1 AACFSRS
8 QQSTR
13 MSRKLLLD
21 QSSEIVSQQLCDGCG
36 MLFRELSRFVLER
49 CICSHKG
56 LTDSIY
62 PHGNQSYLA
71 QQKGKC
77 SCKYISGGIFKVKAR
92 RLCSARRAKV
102 LPVSVLISKLL
113 VLLCCRDLMLQK
125 LLDFGEVKISYISFF
140 DIKKHETVNSR
151 WDLELGQEQMRL
163 VKRPSTGNY
172 FSQAP
177 FPPFMSK
184 GLCQSKINLD
194 VQASEV
200 FLKDGKFF
208 YKNSGDMLQTSSM
221 KDSDPQKFWCSA
233 HQKCY
238 MFGRRGSFNS

>member
-1 AACFSRS
+1 MRLALVDLSKVRECRENSFWISL
-8 QQSTR
+8 
-13 MSRKLLLD
+13 RKSFLSSLLN
-21 QSSEIVSQQLCDGCG
+21 
-36 MLFRELSRFVLER
+36 
-49 CICSHKG
+49 K
-56 LTDSIY
+56 
-62 PHGNQSYLA
+62 
-71 QQKGKC
+71 KGKC

-92 RLCSARRAKV
+92 RLCSARGAKV

-177 FPPFMSK
+177 FPH
-184 GLCQSKINLD
+184 LCQRFVPIKNKLRC
-194 VQASEV
+194 AS
-200 FLKDGKFF
+200 F
-208 YKNSGDMLQTSSM
+208 
-221 KDSDPQKFWCSA
+221 
-233 HQKCY
+233 
-238 MFGRRGSFNS
+238 

>member
-1 AACFSRS
+1 
-8 QQSTR
+8 

-77 SCKYISGGIFKVKAR
+77 SCKYISGGIFKSESHYCIVGYVEYDMEA
-92 RLCSARRAKV
+92 
-102 LPVSVLISKLL
+102 
-113 VLLCCRDLMLQK
+113 DLDSWQK

-163 VKRPSTGNY
+163 VKLLHFQSRDLLLVITSHRLL
-172 FSQAP
+172 
-177 FPPFMSK
+177 FPH
-184 GLCQSKINLD
+184 LCQKFDIGKEKEVKL
-194 VQASEV
+194 VKKQASEV

-238 MFGRRGSFNS
+238 IFGRRGSFNS

>member
-1 AACFSRS
+1 
-8 QQSTR
+8 

-62 PHGNQSYLA
+62 PHGNQSYVHRVSFLPSFITLSLSLFSQLA

-92 RLCSARRAKV
+92 RLCSARGAKV
-102 LPVSVLISKLL
+102 
-113 VLLCCRDLMLQK
+113 QK

-184 GLCQSKINLD
+184 GLILARSK
-194 VQASEV
+194 
-200 FLKDGKFF
+200 K
-208 YKNSGDMLQTSSM
+208 
-221 KDSDPQKFWCSA
+221 
-233 HQKCY
+233 
-238 MFGRRGSFNS
+238 

>member
-1 AACFSRS
+1 
-8 QQSTR
+8 

-92 RLCSARRAKV
+92 RLCSARGAKV

-113 VLLCCRDLMLQK
+113 VLLCCRDLMLYDKSLCFNHRQK

-177 FPPFMSK
+177 FPH
-184 GLCQSKINLD
+184 LCQRFVPIKKINLD

-233 HQKCY
+233 HQKYY
-238 MFGRRGSFNS
+238 MFRRRGSFNS

>member
-1 AACFSRS
+1 
-8 QQSTR
+8 

-62 PHGNQSYLA
+62 PHGNQSYVHRVSFLPSFITLSLSLFSQLA

-77 SCKYISGGIFKVKAR
+77 SCKYISGGIFKSESHYCIVGYVEYDMEA
-92 RLCSARRAKV
+92 
-102 LPVSVLISKLL
+102 
-113 VLLCCRDLMLQK
+113 DLDSWQK

-151 WDLELGQEQMRL
+151 WDLELGQEQMRVETFYWFDIGKEKEVKL
-163 VKRPSTGNY
+163 VK
-172 FSQAP
+172 
-177 FPPFMSK
+177 K
-184 GLCQSKINLD
+184 CL
-194 VQASEV
+194 
-200 FLKDGKFF
+200 GKLLRFF
-208 YKNSGDMLQTSSM
+208 
-221 KDSDPQKFWCSA
+221 
-233 HQKCY
+233 
-238 MFGRRGSFNS
+238 

>member
-1 AACFSRS
+1 
-8 QQSTR
+8 
-13 MSRKLLLD
+13 MSSKLLLD
-21 QSSEIVSQQLCDGCG
+21 QSSEIVSQQLCDRCG

-77 SCKYISGGIFKVKAR
+77 SCKYISGGIFKSESHYCIVGYVEYDMEA
-92 RLCSARRAKV
+92 
-102 LPVSVLISKLL
+102 
-113 VLLCCRDLMLQK
+113 DLDSWQK
-125 LLDFGEVKISYISFF
+125 LIDFGEVKISYISFF

-151 WDLELGQEQMRL
+151 WDLELGQEQMRFDIGKEKEVKL
-163 VKRPSTGNY
+163 VKN
-172 FSQAP
+172 
-177 FPPFMSK
+177 
-184 GLCQSKINLD
+184 
-194 VQASEV
+194 QASEV

-233 HQKCY
+233 HQK
-238 MFGRRGSFNS
+238 

>member
-1 AACFSRS
+1 
-8 QQSTR
+8 
-13 MSRKLLLD
+13 MSSKLLLD
-21 QSSEIVSQQLCDGCG
+21 QSSEIVSQQ
-36 MLFRELSRFVLER
+36 RIVQI
-49 CICSHKG
+49 CIGKMHLQPQGSDRLH
-56 LTDSIY
+56 L
-62 PHGNQSYLA
+62 PHMETRATYIELA

-92 RLCSARRAKV
+92 RMCSARGAKL

-113 VLLCCRDLMLQK
+113 LLLCCMINPLCFNHRQK
-125 LLDFGEVKISYISFF
+125 LLDFGEVKRTHILFITVSRSNSYISFF
-140 DIKKHETVNSR
+140 DIEKHETVNSR

-200 FLKDGKFF
+200 FLKDEKFF

-233 HQKCY
+233 H
-238 MFGRRGSFNS
+238 

>member
-1 AACFSRS
+1 
-8 QQSTR
+8 

-77 SCKYISGGIFKVKAR
+77 SCKYISGGIFKSESHYCIVGYVEYDMEA
-92 RLCSARRAKV
+92 
-102 LPVSVLISKLL
+102 
-113 VLLCCRDLMLQK
+113 DLDSWQK
-125 LLDFGEVKISYISFF
+125 LLDFGEVGSRAWTRADEVGKGSFSPIYVKRF
-140 DIKKHETVNSR
+140 DIGKEKEVK
-151 WDLELGQEQMRL
+151 L
-163 VKRPSTGNY
+163 VK
-172 FSQAP
+172 
-177 FPPFMSK
+177 K
-184 GLCQSKINLD
+184 CL
-194 VQASEV
+194 
-200 FLKDGKFF
+200 DGKFF